1 MRWLSCRPRPG
12 RAPTRRHA
20 RSSRRRGS
28 RAALA
33 PAPVRTGS
41 PRSARPSAR
50 PPRTAPAGRA
60 RRSFQALPDPVALN
74 VQPQRLDI
82 VTLDRRTTIDALARL
97 RPSPAS
103 AAMLA
108 LINQVELQTPLEA
121 GRLMKWVVG
130 QPLPYTDSS
139 MHQTSKT
146 QR

>member
-1 MRWLSCRPRPG
+1 VFGLIGYAPEARWPTHQASAE
-12 RAPTRRHA
+12 RA
-20 RSSRRRGS
+20 
-28 RAALA
+28 L
-33 PAPVRTGS
+33 
-41 PRSARPSAR
+41 
-50 PPRTAPAGRA
+50 
-60 RRSFQALPDPVALN
+60 RSFQALTDPVALN

-130 QPLPYTDSS
+130 QPLPYTDSG
-139 MHQTSKT
+139 MHQSSKT